1 MIILGI
7 ETATQRAGVALGG
20 PDGLLA
26 SIETG
31 GGRRHAESL
40 NPAVEQACQ
49 HAGITIGE
57 IGAVAIDIGP
67 GLFTGMRVGI
77 AAAKA
82 FAYALELPM
91 IAVSSLDLVAFP
103 LRFSAGRVAAVIDAR
118 KGQVFY
124 AFYAPVPGGVQRLGE
139 PVVGSL
145 DELVAE
151 LQLSG
156 EHHILVGDGALRYR
170 DQLTDVIRCDYADE
184 FLNFP
189 SAAALVYLAR
199 GAALRGQWTDAA
211 LIQPMY
217 LREPDAQINWQ
228 VRQGAR

>member
-26 SIETG
+26 SIEVG

-40 NPAVEQACQ
+40 APALEQACH
-49 HAGITIGE
+49 HAGIGLDQ
-57 IGAVAIDIGP
+57 IGAVAVDVGP

-82 FAYALELPM
+82 MAYALELPM
-91 IAVSSLDLVAFP
+91 IGISSLDLVAFP

-124 AFYAPVPGGVQRLGE
+124 AFFAPVPGGLQRLTE
-139 PVVGSL
+139 SQVGSI
-145 DELVAE
+145 DELVAD
-151 LQLSG
+151 LRASG
-156 EHHILVGDGALRYR
+156 EHHVLVGDGALRYR
-170 DQLTDVIRCDYADE
+170 DDLVDVIRCDYADE
-184 FLNFP
+184 FLDHP

-199 GAALRGQWTDAA
+199 AQAQRGQWTDLAE
-211 LIQPMY
+211 IQPMY
-217 LREPDAQINWQ
+217 LRPPDAQINWQ
-228 VRQGAR
+228 TRQGVG